1 MSLIK
6 YGFTGTRSGLNDTQ
20 KHKLIEL
27 FENELKSNNIELHHG
42 DCVGADKDVH
52 EISEKYSINI
62 IIHPP
67 TDNKLRAF
75 CKSDNICKE
84 LPYLQ
89 RNEKIVDET
98 DILIACPFSE
108 QEQLRSGVWSTI
120 RYAKKKNKTVIIF
133 I

>member
-1 MSLIK
+1 MSPIK

-27 FENELKSNNIELHHG
+27 FENDLKSNSVELHHG

-52 EISEKYSINI
+52 EICEKYSINI

-67 TDNKLRAF
+67 TDNKLRSF
-75 CKSDNICKE
+75 CYSDNIYKE

-89 RNEKIVDET
+89 RNKKIVDET

-133 I
+133 N